1 MKTQVKVSL
10 FLKRTILKQNGMRK
24 TEQTSRTKSRLRP
37 LSLANLLLVFLLAC
51 GLSLNAWGAPVALAQ
66 TTSNGR
72 VAVIGVEAAPL
83 YQTPGGATVQTLIP
97 GTPVTVTGRSEDSQW
112 VQIDDS
118 TLGKGWMAA
127 QQLIIFG
134 VDSLPVV
141 AVASAAVD
149 KVATQT
155 TTTPITVQT
164 TDTPTVTTSAVTTPT
179 VGVITVAAQT
189 SPGTSTVTTTVAPAP
204 TAEAVITSS
213 TPTTDSTAASLTI
226 TAAGL
231 NVRAG
236 PGTNYA
242 VVTKVTAGQ
251 TYPVQARNG
260 ASNWLQITLAN
271 DQLGWVSAQYVKLTG
286 AVNALPV
293 STAVSAAPVG
303 QATPTAAATASVA
316 AAEPVVQTA
325 STAPVTRIAPPP
337 VAAASAAGLQGT
349 LVFETSNGGTIYA
362 YNLASGALHQLTGG
376 YDPAISPDGSRVAF
390 TRIGGENGVYVINID
405 GSNERKIYSGNET
418 LSSPK
423 WSPDGNWIVFSQVAA
438 TYTCYQMGPQCLTRT
453 DLKKRLPPAQA
464 NDPDALDKLLKNP
477 DIEVNQ
483 NPLWGIAR
491 VDVNGQNY
499 RDIVALNSARSPD
512 WSNSGIVYQSADG
525 LQKTADKSD
534 AVNQLVLG
542 EHYVQDPDW
551 QPNGGRIVY
560 QSRQGPHWEI
570 FAVNDDGTG
579 QVALTHPEMTLVDQL
594 PSNVAPAW
602 SPDGQHIVFLSNRQD
617 NSYEA
622 GAWRIWVMNA
632 DGTNPHPLPINVAL
646 DYGYTDEQMVSWGG

>member
-1 MKTQVKVSL
+1 MRTQLQVSQL
-10 FLKRTILKQNGMRK
+10 LKRNVMPKTKQNVRPDH
-24 TEQTSRTKSRLRP
+24 TKGKLRQ
-37 LSLANLLLVFLLAC
+37 LSLANIMLVLLLVC
-51 GLSLNAWGAPVALAQ
+51 GLSLNTWSAPVAFAQ

-72 VAVIGVEAAPL
+72 VAVIGVDAASL
-83 YQTPGGATVQTLIP
+83 YQTPGGVAIQTLIP
-97 GTPVTVTGRSEDSQW
+97 GTPVTVTGRSQDSQW
-112 VQIDDS
+112 IQVDDS

-127 QQLIIFG
+127 QQLIVFG

-149 KVATQT
+149 KAA
-155 TTTPITVQT
+155 VQT
-164 TDTPTVTTSAVTTPT
+164 TATSPNVTTSAVTTPT
-179 VGVITVAAQT
+179 VAA
-189 SPGTSTVTTTVAPAP
+189 STVTTQTNPSTTAMTTTVAPAP
-204 TAEAVITSS
+204 TTAAVITSS
-213 TPTTDSTAASLTI
+213 TPTTDSAASLTI
-226 TAAGL
+226 IAASL

-236 PGTNYA
+236 PGTNYP
-242 VVTKVTAGQ
+242 VIGKVAAGQ
-251 TYPVQARNG
+251 TYSVQARNA
-260 ASNWLQITLAN
+260 ASNWVQIGLPN
-271 DQLGWVSAQYVKLTG
+271 QPLSWVSVAYVKLSQ
-286 AVNALPV
+286 AVNMLPI
-293 STAVSAAPVG
+293 SAQVSAAPVS
-303 QATPTAAATASVA
+303 QSPPTADVSTVVAAT
-316 AAEPVVQTA
+316 EPVVQTA
-325 STAPVTRIAPPP
+325 STAPVNRIAPTT
-337 VAAASAAGLQGT
+337 VAIASAAGLQGT
-349 LVFETSNGGTIYA
+349 LAFETSNGGAIYV
-362 YNLASGALHQLTGG
+362 YNLASGALHQLTSG
-376 YDPAISPDGSRVAF
+376 YDPAISPDGSKVTF
-390 TRIGGENGVYVINID
+390 TRVGGENGVYVINVD

-423 WSPDGNWIVFSQVAA
+423 WSPDGQWIVFSQVAA

-453 DLKKRLPPAQA
+453 DLKKRLPPSQA
-464 NDPDALDKLLKNP
+464 NDPDALDKLLKSP

-570 FAVNDDGTG
+570 FAVNDDGSG
-579 QVALTHPEMTLVDQL
+579 EVALTHPEMTLVDQL

-632 DGTNPHPLPINVAL
+632 DGSNQHPLPINVAL